1 LLAEFKTDTYTAI
14 AQGISVNP
22 ILHAFQR
29 TVHHHG
35 IDITLID
42 AFFRSMESDL
52 TRSNY
57 DQEGYANYIH
67 GSAEV
72 VGLMCLHVFCDGDKQ
87 RYKELK
93 SPACALGAAFQKVNF
108 LRDIQND
115 VIGLA
120 RAYFPGCDPYNF
132 TRQDKENIEQD
143 IEQDFQKAFAGI
155 LALP

>member
-1 LLAEFKTDTYTAI
+1 MSIGLFHTASTECSKAITTCYSTSFSSAIALLHPDLRGPIFDIYGFVRLADEIVDSFHAHDRAKLLAKFRTDTYSALE
-14 AQGISVNP
+14 QGISVNP

-72 VGLMCLHVFCDGDKQ
+72 VGLMCLHVFCDGD
-87 RYKELK
+87 
-93 SPACALGAAFQKVNF
+93 
-108 LRDIQND
+108 
-115 VIGLA
+115 
-120 RAYFPGCDPYNF
+120 
-132 TRQDKENIEQD
+132 
-143 IEQDFQKAFAGI
+143 
-155 LALP
+155 